1 MPAGAKEPVVVHYLE
16 HVPADV
22 GAAFIWLKN
31 RDPEHWRDVQ
41 NVEHVLGKYIISDHP
56 MTVEQWAGTASK
68 CAVITVALTSLAQPA
83 QARTQLNCVTT
94 SVIIT
99 EKAGRDTSVQVEQHM
114 SFWIDDVAK
123 TLEFSDGRL
132 LRVTLFDKKWISA
145 NTEDTQYE
153 FNRGEGLLTYAGSK
167 TQGNATTTIVGSGR
181 CEEASTPKT

>member
-1 MPAGAKEPVVVHYLE
+1 MGSEMC
-16 HVPADV
+16 
-22 GAAFIWLKN
+22 I
-31 RDPEHWRDVQ
+31 RDR
-41 NVEHVLGKYIISDHP
+41 
-56 MTVEQWAGTASK
+56 
-68 CAVITVALTSLAQPA
+68 PA

-99 EKAGRDTSVQVEQHM
+99 EKAGQDTSVQVEEHM

-145 NTEDTQYE
+145 NTEDTQDE